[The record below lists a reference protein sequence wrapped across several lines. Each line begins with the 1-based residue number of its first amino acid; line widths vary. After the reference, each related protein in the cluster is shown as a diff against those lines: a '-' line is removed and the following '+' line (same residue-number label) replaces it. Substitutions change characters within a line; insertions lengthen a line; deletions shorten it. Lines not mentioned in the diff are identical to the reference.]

1 MPGHAKSL
9 TGSPMSEAFPQLRP
23 LNVQWTQWEGQ
34 PVVSLQDPLRL
45 GGDGIMFPQAVA
57 PLLALCDGTRSL
69 GDLRMGFLLRTGVTL
84 SPGQV
89 ESFIQALD
97 EACMLANHRFDLAL
111 VQAMEAYR
119 SGPCRSPALAGG
131 GYPADPGRLRD
142 AMDDYFRRAGSND
155 ATGDEGDGPDDQ
167 GDGSRVVGLISP
179 HIDYHRGWRT
189 YAKIWGRMNQAVEQ
203 AELIIV
209 LGTDHSGLPGSINL
223 TRQSYATP
231 WGTLPTDTYLVDRL
245 ADILGED
252 HAFSQ
257 EAHHIGEHSIEL
269 ASVWLHYVNGGR
281 PKTVLPVLCGGPEPY
296 LGSKNGEAE
305 DGACANTRRALD
317 LLKEVAA
324 SRPTLVVAA
333 ADISH
338 MGPAFGDPAP
348 IDAAGKARVHAS
360 DGAWLEAACS
370 GNSDTLGDHILEQGD
385 PTRICGAAPI
395 YLMAAI
401 LGDARG
407 RVVHYDQCPADDT
420 FGSLVS
426 IAGVVYSR

>member
-1 MPGHAKSL
+1 MAEP
-9 TGSPMSEAFPQLRP
+9 FPQLRA
-23 LNVQWTQWEGQ
+23 LNVQWTEWEGQ
-34 PVVSLQDPLRL
+34 PMVSLQDPLRL
-45 GGDGIMFPQAVA
+45 GGNGILVPQVVA
-57 PLLALCDGTRSL
+57 PLLALCDGTRGL
-69 GDLRMGFLLRTGVTL
+69 DDLRMGFLLRTGTTL

-89 ESFIQALD
+89 ESLIQTLD
-97 EACMLANHRFDLAL
+97 EACMLDNQRFNQVLG
-111 VQAMEAYR
+111 QAMDAFR
-119 SGPCRSPALAGG
+119 SGPYRFPVLAGG
-131 GYPADPGRLRD
+131 GYPQDPGQLRD
-142 AMDDYFRRAGSND
+142 TMDDYCRQAGFS
-155 ATGDEGDGPDDQ
+155 GGPGDGLDDL
-167 GDGSRVVGLISP
+167 GDGVRVVGMISP

-189 YAKIWGRMNQAVEQ
+189 YAEIWGRMNRAVEE

-209 LGTDHSGLPGSINL
+209 LGTDHSGHPGSISL
-223 TRQSYATP
+223 TKQSYATP
-231 WGTLPTDTYLVDRL
+231 WGKLPTDSDLVDRL
-245 ADILGED
+245 ADIVGED
-252 HAFSQ
+252 QAFSQ

-281 PKTVLPVLCGGPEPY
+281 PKTVLPLLCGGPEPY
-296 LGSKNGEAE
+296 LDSPNGESTNGE
-305 DGACANTRRALD
+305 SNNGAAANIWRAVG
-317 LLKEVAA
+317 LLKQAAA

-370 GNSDTLGDHILEQGD
+370 GNSDTLRDHMLEHGD

-401 LGDARG
+401 LGEARG